1 LIITITV
8 MVWLL
13 IFLCGALLADSIKPK
28 FCINCK
34 YFIKPPAGMNEYARC
49 SLFLVN
55 SPKFLIDGLHRNEDY
70 RHCYTAR
77 EFDDLCGKNATKY
90 KKRYTW
96 KRTHVNSTRI
106 DM

>member
-1 LIITITV
+1 M

-13 IFLCGALLADSIKPK
+13 MFVCGALLVDSNKPK

-34 YFIKPPAGMNEYARC
+34 YFIKPPGGLNEFAKC
-49 SLFLVN
+49 SLFTLEN
-55 SPKFLIDGLHRNEDY
+55 PKYLIDGVHRNSNY
-70 RHCYTAR
+70 RYCYTAR
-77 EFDDLCGKNATKY
+77 EFDNLCGKNATKY

-96 KRTHVNSTRI
+96 KNNSTFV